1 MANGR
6 FPLEKT
12 PKKPTA
18 LSSAEHRMLSEN
30 GVVFSFQTTF

>member
-6 FPLEKT
+6 FPPAKT

>member
-1 MANGR
+1 MANCQ
-6 FPLEKT
+6 FPPTKT

-18 LSSAEHRMLSEN
+18 LSSVEHRMSSEN